1 MRLEREAKLKL
12 LGLFLFA
19 AAMGY
24 MESAVVVYLRA
35 LYYPA
40 GFYIITQESLK
51 AVPLK
56 ILLIEA
62 GREFATIVMLT
73 SLSILTERKNILRRI
88 AYFLFAFSIWDIFYY
103 VWLRILIGWPET
115 LFTNDVLFLIPRPW
129 LAPVLVPIVI
139 SISLIVISLI
149 LLSSKKEIN
158 LPKELLTM
166 WRYWVYFL
174 VAVWVIVSGLI
185 LWQHRLIYLWSNVV
199 TGLFIIFFTVFLAL
213 SKKE

>member
-40 GFYIITQESLK
+40 GFHIITQESLK

-73 SLSILTERKNILRRI
+73 SLSMLAERKNILKRI

-158 LPKELLTM
+158 LLKELLRM
-166 WRYWVYFL
+166 WKYWIYIL
-174 VAVWVIVSGLI
+174 VAVWIIISGLI
-185 LWQHRLIYLWSNVV
+185 FWQQVV
-199 TGLFIIFFTVFLAL
+199 MDI
-213 SKKE
+213 

>member
-1 MRLEREAKLKL
+1 
-12 LGLFLFA
+12 
-19 AAMGY
+19 MGY

>member
-40 GFYIITQESLK
+40 GFHIITQESLK

-73 SLSILTERKNILRRI
+73 SLSMLAERKNILKRI

-158 LPKELLTM
+158 LPKELLRM
-166 WRYWVYFL
+166 WKYWIYIL
-174 VAVWVIVSGLI
+174 VAVWIIISGLI
-185 LWQHRLIYLWSNVV
+185 FWQQVV
-199 TGLFIIFFTVFLAL
+199 MDI
-213 SKKE
+213 

>member
-40 GFYIITQESLK
+40 GFHIITQESLK

-73 SLSILTERKNILRRI
+73 SLSMLAERKNILRRI

-129 LAPVLVPIVI
+129 LAPVLVPIII

-149 LLSSKKEIN
+149 LLSAQKGIN
-158 LPKELLTM
+158 SFKELLKM

-185 LWQHRLIYLWSNVV
+185 LWQHRLFYLWSNVL
-199 TGLFIIFFTVFLAL
+199 TGLLIIFFTVFLAL